1 MSMTTLTY
9 NEYVVPRGEAITL
22 DIPQRFPKWAGQ
34 PIGENHLVGF
44 MLQWHFGVPFE
55 VSYVF
60 DQATIQN
67 KVRVFRD
74 ALAYAINRTGN
85 LDDIRQ
91 RLVREAMLV
100 LETITLTLR
109 HDTHGVTEL
118 KYITNENNFVIV
130 TSTLVRIQLP
140 LNSGPRLLEWISH
153 FLPLGT

>member
-9 NEYVVPRGEAITL
+9 NEYIVPRGEAITL
-22 DIPQRFPKWAGQ
+22 DIPQRFPKWAGS
-34 PIGENHLVGF
+34 PFGDAHLVGF

-60 DQATIQN
+60 DQIGVQN

-74 ALAYAINRTGN
+74 ALAYAISRTGN

-109 HDTHGVTEL
+109 HDNHGVTEL
-118 KYITNENNFVIV
+118 KYISNENNFVIV
-130 TSTLVRIQLP
+130 TSSLVRIQLP
-140 LNSGPRLLEWISH
+140 PNSGPRLLEWLNH
-153 FLPLGT
+153 FFSQGL